1 MKLRA
6 VAVSILV
13 VLSVSFPINKA
24 VDVELKISKHEEKV
38 IRTKATMEEKRA
50 NRKMA
55 MNFAQVGYGWNHT
68 QRKCIVKLF
77 TKESRFDHF
86 ADNPKSTAYGIGQ
99 VLKEKS
105 QDPATQ
111 ILRAYRYI
119 VHRYDT
125 PCRAWSHS
133 LRRNWY

>member
-1 MKLRA
+1 MA
-6 VAVSILV
+6 FI
-13 VLSVSFPINKA
+13 SFPMNKT
-24 VDVELKISKHEEKV
+24 VDVDITIKKHQDKIV
-38 IRTKATMEEKRA
+38 RTKATMDEKRA

-55 MNFAQVGYGWNHT
+55 MNFAQVGYGWDST
-68 QRKCIVKLF
+68 QRRCIVKLF
-77 TKESRFDHF
+77 TQESRFDHL

-105 QDPATQ
+105 KDPATQ

-119 VHRYDT
+119 GHRYGT
-125 PCRAWSHS
+125 PCKAYSHH

>member
-1 MKLRA
+1 MSTRL
-6 VAVSILV
+6 VAIFVLV
-13 VLSVSFPINKA
+13 MAFISFPMNKA
-24 VDVELKISKHEEKV
+24 VDVDITIKKHQDKIV
-38 IRTKATMEEKRA
+38 RTKATMEEKRA

-68 QRKCIVKLF
+68 QRVCIVKLF

-105 QDPATQ
+105 KDPATQ

-119 VHRYDT
+119 GHRYGT
-125 PCRAWSHS
+125 PCKAWSHS

>member
-1 MKLRA
+1 MTTRLL
-6 VAVSILV
+6 AVSVLV
-13 VLSVSFPINKA
+13 IALISFPINKT
-24 VDVELKISKHEEKV
+24 VDVEIKISKHEKQV
-38 IRTKATMEEKRA
+38 LRTKATMEEKRA

-68 QRKCIVKLF
+68 QRTCIVKLF

-119 VHRYDT
+119 GHRYDT

-133 LRRNWY
+133 VRRNWY